1 MGLNRYD
8 LYVYTLTLLQSKTE
22 MVSFFE
28 TKKITSDCGDFD
40 GVLAAE
46 N

>member
-1 MGLNRYD
+1 MVQAAVLLWNQYKIFKLPFRYGVN
-8 LYVYTLTLLQSKTE
+8 LKL
-22 MVSFFE
+22 F
-28 TKKITSDCGDFD
+28 DCGDFD